1 MSDDFQLSL
10 RWRRQHS
17 PSVTLCGFV
26 FVFLPASFTPQYVA
40 AQAYPSKP
48 IRFLVS
54 TAPGGSPDIL
64 ARIIAQKLSIAMGQQ
79 VVVDNRAGASG
90 VIGTEIVARSAPDG
104 YTLLL
109 GTSLN
114 IGAMPALRKRLP
126 YDVERDFT
134 PVTQLAWVA
143 NVVGLHPSVPA
154 STVAELVQAAKT
166 RTLNYGSA
174 GNASPAHLG
183 GELFNVLAGVKM
195 THVPYK
201 GAGPAAAELL
211 AGQIQVF
218 MGAPLVLLP
227 YAQGGRIKV
236 IATTGA
242 MRDPL
247 LPQLP
252 TVAETLPGYDI
263 TQWWGVVVPAK
274 TPRAIVERLNREL
287 VNALQQPDV
296 QEKLRQQG
304 TTPLSGSAEAFARV
318 IADERVRVTRLAQQ
332 AGIRLDD

>member
-1 MSDDFQLSL
+1 MTKIAALGIA
-10 RWRRQHS
+10 
-17 PSVTLCGFV
+17 TLMLA
-26 FVFLPASFTPQYVA
+26 LPHYAG

-64 ARIIAQKLSIAMGQQ
+64 ARILAQKLSLAMGQQ

-109 GTSLN
+109 AASLN

-126 YDVERDFT
+126 YDVERDFA

-143 NVVGLHPSVPA
+143 NVVALHPSVPA
-154 STVAELVQAAKT
+154 SNVAELVQAAKA

-174 GNASPAHLG
+174 GNGSPAHLG
-183 GELFNVLAGVKM
+183 GELFNILAGVKM

-201 GAGPAAAELL
+201 GAGPAAAELV
-211 AGQIQVF
+211 AGQLQVF

-227 YAQGGRIKV
+227 YAQGGRVKI
-236 IATTGA
+236 IATTGGA
-242 MRDPL
+242 RDPL

-252 TVAETLPGYDI
+252 AVAETLPGFDI
-263 TQWWGVVVPAK
+263 TQWWGLVVPAK
-274 TPRAIVERLNREL
+274 TPRAIIERLNREL
-287 VNALQQPDV
+287 ASALRQPDV

-304 TTPLSGSAEAFARV
+304 VTPLSGSPEAFARV
-318 IADERVRVTRLAQQ
+318 IADERVRVARIAKQ
-332 AGIRLDD
+332 AGIQLDD